1 MENTNN
7 IPVRCVA
14 GASRKEE
21 QLSKVTVT
29 LDEEQLMELERIV
42 LDEDEPEALRFLEEV
57 DRKVKKASGNLS

>member
-1 MENTNN
+1 M
-7 IPVRCVA
+7 
-14 GASRKEE
+14 
-21 QLSKVTVT
+21 SKVTVT